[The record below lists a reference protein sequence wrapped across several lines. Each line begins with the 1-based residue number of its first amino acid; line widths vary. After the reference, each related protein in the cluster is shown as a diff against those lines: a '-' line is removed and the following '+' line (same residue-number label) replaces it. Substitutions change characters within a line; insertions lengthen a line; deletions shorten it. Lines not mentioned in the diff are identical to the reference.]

1 MILIVAT
8 IINSTNQDI
17 GYGGI
22 QARVG
27 NKLKIISMRMK
38 MFREGIKLNRTN
50 PTLEIFEKK
59 STKFITQQAGAEL
72 SQTENG
78 LSLV

>member
-38 MFREGIKLNRTN
+38 MFREGIKLNRTH

-59 STKFITQQAGAEL
+59 STKFITQQAGVEL